1 MLWCVSIVWEKF
13 RILYTDLLSLGKI
26 RVAIDRG
33 THFFSY
39 IFSLFLISFLALPLG
54 LRLADKRSLPCP
66 NRLKWLEAR
75 DELYEEIMVKAWN
88 KEGKYFGQTYED
100 TSALDSCVLIMPL
113 VFFMPAVSFIT
124 WTFFLYKSWIYLP
137 PQSDPRFLGTLK
149 QVLKTPEKGGLTSNV
164 RLFTLFLGTSLT
176 SF

>member
-1 MLWCVSIVWEKF
+1 MYPFYKKGSEFSYQSSFTSAKN
-13 RILYTDLLSLGKI
+13 

-33 THFFSY
+33 TYFFHY
-39 IFSLFLISFLALPLG
+39 LLLSLRLISFLVPLG

-113 VFFMPAVSFIT
+113 VFFMPAVSFFFIT
-124 WTFFLYKSWIYLP
+124 FEFFYII
-137 PQSDPRFLGTLK
+137 
-149 QVLKTPEKGGLTSNV
+149 
-164 RLFTLFLGTSLT
+164 
-176 SF
+176 

>member
-1 MLWCVSIVWEKF
+1 ME
-13 RILYTDLLSLGKI
+13 I

-33 THFFSY
+33 SYFSLVPLRH
-39 IFSLFLISFLALPLG
+39 LFLILFLVPLG

-75 DELYEEIMVKAWN
+75 DELYEEIMIKAWN

-113 VFFMPAVSFIT
+113 VFFMPAVSSI
-124 WTFFLYKSWIYLP
+124 I
-137 PQSDPRFLGTLK
+137 
-149 QVLKTPEKGGLTSNV
+149 
-164 RLFTLFLGTSLT
+164 
-176 SF
+176 